1 MNRYG
6 FSDNAWL
13 AVEDLLT
20 PLPHHGAGRP
30 PADPRRV
37 LAGILWVLHTGSP
50 WRDLPSE
57 FGPWHTA
64 YNHFRQWRL
73 DGTFKRILS
82 RLRLRLARDGRV
94 ERDLWL
100 VDSSMIRGTR
110 AAAGA
115 RKKGVRR
122 GSQRTTRSGAHAA
135 ASARS
140 SILSPTAVAYRLGLS

>member
-1 MNRYG
+1 MSRYG

-20 PLPHHGAGRP
+20 PPRKVTGRP
-30 PADPRRV
+30 PSDPRRLV
-37 LAGILWVLHTGSP
+37 AGMLWVLHTGAA
-50 WRDLPSE
+50 WRDLPAE
-57 FGPWHTA
+57 FGPWQTV
-64 YNHFRQWRL
+64 YNHFRLWRL

-82 RLRLRLARDGRV
+82 RLRLRLRKDGRV

-100 VDSSMIRGTR
+100 VDGSNVRGSR

-115 RKKGVRR
+115 RKKGAHRR
-122 GSQRTTRSGAHAA
+122 SRPTTRSDGRRA
-135 ASARS
+135 ASARN